1 MLKAETWRILA
12 VVALASLCGWI
23 LISCA
28 KNPVKVDRN
37 RPPQTFLVAAPV
49 DTNVATI
56 PYSYRI
62 HLYWRGED
70 PDGYVVGFL
79 WSWDDSSIGAFHFTT
94 KTDTIFTLAVNDS
107 AAIANG
113 IGLPQ
118 TSRGHSFYIRAVDN
132 LGKEDPNLTIFNKS
146 TFNAQTEV
154 PRVTF
159 TGNLVPRTDGKIDTI
174 CDGQPFQIC
183 WGGLDPD
190 GIVTHYRFDV
200 GSYRS
205 PISTDSCAVF
215 NSPGVP
221 GSVALQSGLYTM
233 SVSAIDNAYA
243 VGTGKY
249 LFVVNHD
256 PETWFLPKGAPIGH
270 YIQYSS
276 FGSQVNFTGTFAEG
290 DTVPYRSTV
299 WWEWDGE
306 DDSCENRTC
315 LKGWAFILQ
324 PGTRQDFTPY
334 IIGFNDT
341 LTVGPPLVRFNT
353 NNPGPLGDAGF
364 TGFILDSLD
373 AGTDML
379 AHVASRD
386 CSGRADGTPATFRF
400 NCDFPP
406 TVDSVQVMAIS
417 ANPDGLVTG
426 NEPCRLISWQGIDR
440 EDGLTGSA
448 DVLIDDTLHK
458 KVPDGT
464 PDPNN
469 PIQSVIIPD
478 RTFLAQSAGTLHSVK
493 VRVFDRAG
501 IRSVND
507 VRVEFQIPSP
517 SP

>member
-1 MLKAETWRILA
+1 MLKAETWRLLA
-12 VVALASLCGWI
+12 VVVLASVCGWI

-37 RPPQTFLVAAPV
+37 RPPETFLVAAPV
-49 DTNVATI
+49 DTSVATI

-79 WSWDDSSIGAFHFTT
+79 WSWDDSSIGAFHYTT
-94 KTDTIFTLAVNDS
+94 RTDSIFTLSVNDS

-118 TSRGHSFYIRAVDN
+118 SSRAHTFYIRAVDN
-132 LGKEDPNLTIFNKS
+132 LGKEDPNLTIYNKRP
-146 TFNAQTEV
+146 FNAQTEI
-154 PRVTF
+154 PRVFF
-159 TGNLVPRTDGKIDTI
+159 TGALVPRADGKIDTI
-174 CDGQPFQIC
+174 CDNQPFQIC
-183 WGGLDPD
+183 WAGRDPD
-190 GIVTHYRFDV
+190 GVVTHYRYDV

-205 PISTDSCAVF
+205 PISQDSCATF
-215 NSPGVP
+215 NDPNTP
-221 GSVALQSGLYTM
+221 GSVALPSGLYTI
-233 SVSAIDNAYA
+233 SVSAIDNANA
-243 VGTGKY
+243 VGTGRY

-256 PETWFLPKGAPIGH
+256 PETWFVPKGAPIGH

-315 LKGWAFILQ
+315 LKGWSFTLQ
-324 PGTRQDFTPY
+324 PGTREDFQPY

-341 LTVGPPLVRFNT
+341 LSVGPPLVRFNT

-364 TGFILDSLD
+364 ESFILDSLD
-373 AGTDML
+373 AGTNMI
-379 AHVASRD
+379 ARVASRD
-386 CSGRADGTPATFRF
+386 CSQRADGTPATFTF

-406 TVDSVQVMAIS
+406 TVDSLQVTAVS
-417 ANPDGLVTG
+417 ANPDGLATG
-426 NEPCRLISWQGIDR
+426 NEPCRLITWQGVDR
-440 EDGLTGSA
+440 EDGLTADA

-458 KVPDGT
+458 LVNGT
-464 PDPNN
+464 AAN
-469 PIQSVIIPD
+469 PAQSVIIPD
-478 RTFLAQSAGTLHSVK
+478 RTFLAQSAGTTHSVK

-501 IRSVND
+501 IKCIND
-507 VRVEFQIPSP
+507 VRLEFQIP
-517 SP
+517 